1 MEDPSYIESA
11 ARYYLERF
19 NEYTGKPA
27 VSVREAVALLHQELV
42 ENVESARAEANKSRK
57 YGGALAAKESVL
69 VEIREKYGIKD
80 GEDLLEALKAARA
93 LCEKEAVRLREEQL
107 AVQREIDAVVKYLN
121 EINEMAEEMR
131 PKRQEH
137 CGK

>member
-93 LCEKEAVRLREEQL
+93 LCEKAGQAPQEQL
-107 AVQREIDAVVKYLN
+107 AVRE
-121 EINEMAEEMR
+121 R
-131 PKRQEH
+131 
-137 CGK
+137 